1 MARLDTDLNYYHDSL
16 GLLRLHFAAQTPF
29 ETLTLCQDLILN
41 PVDPL
46 MAPF

>member
-1 MARLDTDLNYYHDSL
+1 MARLDTDLNYYHGFL
-16 GLLRLHFAAQTPF
+16 GLLRLYFEARTPF
-29 ETLTLCQDLILN
+29 ETFTLCQDLILN